1 MSAIFRA
8 EFAGAWLG
16 TVRVGGGLPVIVMSG
31 YIEDTLP
38 VSGLAQPVA
47 LLQKP
52 FTPRELRRRIRE
64 VLDR

>member
-1 MSAIFRA
+1 MTSRRPGI
-8 EFAGAWLG
+8 
-16 TVRVGGGLPVIVMSG
+16 PVIVMSG
-31 YIEDTLP
+31 YTEETLELP
-38 VSGLAQPVA
+38 GVKEPIA